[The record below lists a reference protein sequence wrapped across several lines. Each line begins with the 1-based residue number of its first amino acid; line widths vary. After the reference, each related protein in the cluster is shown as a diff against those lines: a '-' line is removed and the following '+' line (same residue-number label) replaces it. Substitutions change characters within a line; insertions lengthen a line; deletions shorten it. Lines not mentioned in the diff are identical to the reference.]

1 MLVMGVGANGAGV
14 ARICK
19 SGFQMRVLGFSRTTR
34 GDPHV
39 DAYVDRSGL
48 HGALAEADFVC
59 LALPVTPE
67 TEGIMDADA
76 IAAMKP
82 TAYLINIARGAL
94 VHEVALLEAL
104 RSGQIAGAALD
115 VLTEEPAPEDSPF
128 WDLPDVVI
136 TPHISSITDRVGGDS
151 LEYYRENIRRWRAAH
166 GLSQQGGRLLI
177 RAADSPIREVEMALF
192 SQGRVCIPPRGL
204 LSYCVDRR

>member
-34 GDPHV
+34 GAPSHV

-48 HGALAEADFVC
+48 HGALAEADFVR

-67 TEGIMDADA
+67 KEGIMDADA

-82 TAYLINIARGAL
+82 TAYLINVARGAL
-94 VHEVALLEAL
+94 VHEAALLEAL
-104 RSGQIAGAALD
+104 RPRQVAGAALD
-115 VLTEEPAPEDSPF
+115 VLTEEPAPEDSLF

-136 TPHISSITDRVGGDS
+136 TPHMSSITDRVVGDS
-151 LEYYRENIRRWRAAH
+151 LEYYRENIRRFGDGEPLM
-166 GLSQQGGRLLI
+166 GLVNKEAG
-177 RAADSPIREVEMALF
+177 
-192 SQGRVCIPPRGL
+192 C
-204 LSYCVDRR
+204 